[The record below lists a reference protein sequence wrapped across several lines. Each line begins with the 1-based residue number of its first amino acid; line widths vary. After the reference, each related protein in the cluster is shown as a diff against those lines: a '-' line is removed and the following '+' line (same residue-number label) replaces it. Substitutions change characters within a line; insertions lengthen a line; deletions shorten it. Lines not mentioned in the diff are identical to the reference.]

1 MTEPDVRC
9 RFCNAAMLLWQIDML
24 ISTLWS
30 HKDYLDPSS
39 QYVKNFDFPYF
50 SVSDSTPKTLLL
62 LLFSTFVLS
71 FFKNS
76 LLTPDTWAPCL
87 YFHFSDHA
95 EIASVKLRGKELRGV
110 LAKGKTLDQI
120 YIFAY
125 WEQKLE
131 GTDICSKSQN
141 KKSNIFLFTAYFPR

>member
-50 SVSDSTPKTLLL
+50 SQCQTQHPKLSSSSSQH
-62 LLFSTFVLS
+62 LFFH

-95 EIASVKLRGKELRGV
+95 EIASVKLRGNELRGV
-110 LAKGKTLDQI
+110 LAKGKTLDWV